1 MKKLKETFSPLIHR
15 TEMTFEV
22 EHFEKATPRKTE
34 ISKNI
39 ASELKVS
46 EDLIHIKKIIT
57 HFGSKKSKIIA
68 DVYKSKEELKKYA
81 NIGKKEKAPDAS
93 KEVKSEEVQEVKES
107 G

>member
-15 TEMTFEV
+15 TEITMEV
-22 EHFEKATPRKTE
+22 EHFQKATPKKTE
-34 ISKNI
+34 MTKSL
-39 ASELKVS
+39 ASELKIS

-81 NIGKKEKAPDAS
+81 NIGKKEKAPEQPKTEEAL
-93 KEVKSEEVQEVKES
+93 KEEVKES